1 MKVNGT
7 IAAANLN
14 IGRYVARSPA
24 GYLVMDLMQGELNL
38 RDVVSFDPQ
47 HLGPA
52 YLINHTTGESVEV
65 CVEALLSTLQAA
77 VAVTES
83 R

>member
-1 MKVNGT
+1 MKINGAV
-7 IAAANLN
+7 AAANLL
-14 IGRYVARSPA
+14 IGRYVVRSSA
-24 GYLVMDLMQGELNL
+24 GYLVVDLMQGELSL

-52 YLINHTTGESVEV
+52 YLKNHTTGEPVEV
-65 CVEALLSTLQAA
+65 CVEALLSSLQAA
-77 VAVTES
+77 VALAGN

>member
-1 MKVNGT
+1 MKVKGT

-14 IGRYVARSPA
+14 IGRYVVRSPA

-38 RDVVSFDPQ
+38 RDEVSFDPQ

-52 YLINHTTGESVEV
+52 YLINHTTGEPVEA
-65 CVEALLSTLQAA
+65 CVEALLSNLRAA
-77 VAVTES
+77 VALAGY